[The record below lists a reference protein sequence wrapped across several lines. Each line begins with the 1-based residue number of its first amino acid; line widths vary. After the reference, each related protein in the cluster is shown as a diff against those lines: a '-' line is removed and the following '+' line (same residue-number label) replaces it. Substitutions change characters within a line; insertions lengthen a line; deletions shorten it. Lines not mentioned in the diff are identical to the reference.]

1 MSEEDEL
8 RAEIKEVWDALE
20 EVRVERSALVSSRD
34 LRESA
39 KRIRDLAHTLDVL
52 APMAGR
58 IKLA

>member
-39 KRIRDLAHTLDVL
+39 RPHKARLAWVYC
-52 APMAGR
+52 AFAER
-58 IKLA
+58 RR